1 MKINPTKGTKRQAG
15 KRLNKASKQVA
26 CKIEP
31 LHPRVLAFVN
41 QLADFEWTN

>member
-15 KRLNKASKQVA
+15 KRFNKGKQVA
-26 CKIEP
+26 CKVEP

-41 QLADFEWTN
+41 KLADFEWTN